1 MIRHYDIIKE
11 PIITEKSM
19 QLVES
24 NNSYTFKVD
33 KRANKIEI
41 KNAIEYV
48 FEVTVLSVKTINVLP
63 RKKRMGKYEGY
74 TAGYKKAVVKL
85 VEGDK
90 IEAFSI

>member
-1 MIRHYDIIKE
+1 MIKHYDIIKE

-41 KNAIEYV
+41 KNAIEHI

>member
-1 MIRHYDIIKE
+1 MNRHYDIIRE

-19 QLVES
+19 QLVET
-24 NNSYTFKVD
+24 NNSYTFKVE
-33 KRANKIEI
+33 KKANKIEI
-41 KNAIEYV
+41 KNAIEHI
-48 FEVTVLSVKTINVLP
+48 FDVTVLSVKTINVLP

-85 VEGDK
+85 AEGDK